1 MQESTFCFQAKRADL
16 LPCVRTHLALRHRR
30 AGQFAVRCDRVS
42 LLGEQPCAARSD
54 LTEGTHAREH
64 GRASSLAE
72 LAEVLY
78 WESSL

>member
-1 MQESTFCFQAKRADL
+1 MQESTFCFFQAKRADL

-54 LTEGTHAREH
+54 LTEGTHSREH
-64 GRASSLAE
+64 GRKFARRGKGL
-72 LAEVLY
+72 
-78 WESSL
+78 

>member
-1 MQESTFCFQAKRADL
+1 MQESTFCFAKRADL

-54 LTEGTHAREH
+54 LTEGAREH
-64 GRASSLAE
+64 DPRKFARRGKGL
-72 LAEVLY
+72 
-78 WESSL
+78 

>member
-1 MQESTFCFQAKRADL
+1 MQESTFCFFQAKRADL

-54 LTEGTHAREH
+54 LTEGTLHSREH
-64 GRASSLAE
+64 GRKFARRGKGL
-72 LAEVLY
+72 
-78 WESSL
+78 